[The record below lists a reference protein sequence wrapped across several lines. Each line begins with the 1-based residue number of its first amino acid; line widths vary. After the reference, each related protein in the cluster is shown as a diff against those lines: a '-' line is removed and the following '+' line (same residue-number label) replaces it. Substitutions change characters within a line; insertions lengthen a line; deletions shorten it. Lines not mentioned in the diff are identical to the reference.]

1 VRIISRQK
9 AIYFFLSLG
18 VCLAGLAVAVGSGWI
33 ILNWRE
39 GIRVFLGIIFFGAIA
54 AGLVLNTIFLI
65 REIRRNEQ
73 HDSFINAVTHE
84 LKTPIASI
92 RLYLQ
97 TLQRLDVEEAQRRQ
111 FYELML
117 LDTERLL
124 HTVEQVL
131 KAGEAAQKKS
141 SPQRLPVQFDVLVR
155 ECMELA
161 RTRHHLQTSDMEYRE
176 SLPSSSLAL
185 ENESLQKESQ
195 KEPSRN
201 GAGAQVLGDPEEL
214 RTAVSNLLDN
224 AVKYSP
230 DGVHISVELE
240 APDEERLVLRV
251 RDQGVG
257 IPPQELKRI
266 FKRFYRVAQR
276 SLSQVK
282 GTGLGLFIVRSI
294 ARKHGGR
301 VFAESEGAGKGTTVT
316 LELPRKEL
324 PRKELPRKELP
335 EKELPGKATVS

>member
-9 AIYFFLSLG
+9 AIYFFITLG
-18 VCLAGLAVAVGSGWI
+18 VCLIAAAVVLNVSWI
-33 ILNWRE
+33 ILYWRE
-39 GIRVFLGIIFFGAIA
+39 GIKLFFGGILFLVII
-54 AGLVLNTIFLI
+54 AGLVLNTIFLV

-84 LKTPIASI
+84 LKTPIAST

-97 TLQRLDVEEAQRRQ
+97 TLQRLEVGEAQRRQ
-111 FYELML
+111 FYALML

-131 KAGEAAQKKS
+131 KAGEAVHKKGR
-141 SPQRLPVQFDVLVR
+141 PQRLPVEFNTLVR

-161 RTRHHLQTSDMEYRE
+161 RVRHHLQAADLEYRE
-176 SLPSSSLAL
+176 SL
-185 ENESLQKESQ
+185 SLQ
-195 KEPSRN
+195 N
-201 GAGAQVLGDPEEL
+201 GDGARVLGDAEEL

-257 IPPQELKRI
+257 IPEHELKRI
-266 FKRFYRVAQR
+266 FRRFYRVTQR
-276 SLSQVK
+276 SLSQAK

-301 VFAESEGAGKGTTVT
+301 VFAQSEGAGKGTTVT
-316 LELPRKEL
+316 LELPR
-324 PRKELPRKELP
+324 RV
-335 EKELPGKATVS
+335 A